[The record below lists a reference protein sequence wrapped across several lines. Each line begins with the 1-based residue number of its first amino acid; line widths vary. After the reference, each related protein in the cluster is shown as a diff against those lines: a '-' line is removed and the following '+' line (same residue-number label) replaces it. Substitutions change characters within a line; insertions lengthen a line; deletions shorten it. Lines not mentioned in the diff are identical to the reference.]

1 MPELCCPRLPYA
13 ILTTF
18 QLIELW
24 ETFLLQLDAD
34 EEADAGFYKSPP
46 PPAALASE
54 AGDDSA
60 PKLTDVER
68 SQPATGADV
77 ALEQDA

>member
-1 MPELCCPRLPYA
+1 MSLPVCSPLLP
-13 ILTTF
+13 ILTTI

-34 EEADAGFYKSPP
+34 DEADANFYKSPP
-46 PPAALASE
+46 PAVPLSETSEDPALKPADGEPSH
-54 AGDDSA
+54 
-60 PKLTDVER
+60 
-68 SQPATGADV
+68 PATATDV